1 MIDLSHLKMHSP
13 GYQAIE
19 WGFDYSQLVDLDTA
33 LAQPTKILVLPVYY
47 NKPTEFSYRPEFETI
62 PVEKFDL
69 VLFTDIEWRS
79 QTELVQWIETTGA
92 KKWLLHVAGLWLD
105 ETLDDRTVY
114 RPAWSFNFLRWN
126 PPRDDFPEARPYMFD
141 CLLGARR
148 AHRDFVMLNLQ
159 KSNLLDQSLT
169 TYRDIFVGHWITET
183 PKEVADLFPGQTLQ
197 YPYVSP
203 NMDPAWEVKPQMDN
217 SVSGLVPWEI
227 YNRTWFSVV
236 CETLS
241 SGRTFLSAEKI
252 AKCLHARRL
261 FVVFGIQNFLQ
272 HYRDWGFETFG
283 DIIDESYDSVEN
295 DVERWGKAFNQVHWL
310 TQQDLPQL
318 LTKLKPRLDH
328 NHHRLYQLE
337 QEKKQEMHQ
346 LVSKY
351 LN

>member
-1 MIDLSHLKMHSP
+1 MIDLSHLRVHSP

-19 WGFDYSQLVDLDTA
+19 WGFDYNQLVDLETA

-47 NKPTEFSYRPEFETI
+47 NKPTEFSYKPEFETI
-62 PVEKFDL
+62 PIEKFDL

-79 QTELVQWIETTGA
+79 QTELVAWIETTGV
-92 KKWLLHVAGLWLD
+92 KNWLLHVAGLWLD
-105 ETLDDRTVY
+105 ETLTPRTVY

-126 PPRDDFPEARPYMFD
+126 PAREDFPASRQFQFE

-148 AHRDFVMLNLQ
+148 THRDFVMLNLQ
-159 KSNLLDQSLT
+159 KTGLLDQSLT
-169 TYRDIFVGHWITET
+169 TYRDIFVGHWINDT
-183 PKEVADLFPGQTLQ
+183 PPEVAKLFPDQQLL

-252 AKCLHARRL
+252 AKCLQARRL

-283 DIIDESYDSVEN
+283 DVIDESYDSVEN
-295 DVERWGKAFNQVHWL
+295 DIERWSKAFDQVQYL
-310 TQQDLPQL
+310 SQQDLPAL
-318 LTKLKPRLDH
+318 LQKIKPRLDH
-328 NHHRLYQLE
+328 NHNRLYQLE
-337 QEKKQEMHQ
+337 QEKRQEMHQ
-346 LVSKY
+346 LISNY
-351 LN
+351 LR